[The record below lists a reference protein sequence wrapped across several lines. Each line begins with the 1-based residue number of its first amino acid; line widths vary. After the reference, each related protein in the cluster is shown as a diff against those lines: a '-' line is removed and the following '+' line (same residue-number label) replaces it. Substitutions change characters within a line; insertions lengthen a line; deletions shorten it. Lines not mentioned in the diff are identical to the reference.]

1 MKDYIEI
8 RWCIDDV
15 RAVAQ
20 DEFDMS
26 LSDKDCLEILKSIQK
41 NHDASIGVNWS
52 VIGAEISAFK
62 PKPKKYYVVRQE
74 FSSTVI
80 EADSKDQA
88 LEKTHSTLHI
98 EWEWKDEKIIEIKE
112 MEE

>member
-8 RWCIDDV
+8 RWHIDDV

-20 DEFDMS
+20 DEFDME
-26 LSDKDCLEILKSIQK
+26 LSDGDCLEILESVKKS
-41 NHDASIGVNWS
+41 HDASLGINWT
-52 VIGAEISAFK
+52 VIGAAIQNFK
-62 PKPKKYYVVRQE
+62 PKPKKYYVVKQE
-74 FSSTVI
+74 FSSIVI

-88 LEKTHSTLHI
+88 YKKTYGIPDL
-98 EWEWKDEKIIEIKE
+98 EWEWESDDIIEVKE

>member
-1 MKDYIEI
+1 M
-8 RWCIDDV
+8 
-15 RAVAQ
+15 
-20 DEFDMS
+20 
-26 LSDKDCLEILKSIQK
+26 
-41 NHDASIGVNWS
+41 
-52 VIGAEISAFK
+52 
-62 PKPKKYYVVRQE
+62 KKYYVVRQE